1 MTVLDTKLAEA
12 ESQAAKG
19 VGLSGK
25 QASARRTGMAE
36 RAAQQLA
43 AYFPDV
49 PLTDLWS
56 RKRNNGFST
65 IPRTLPII
73 MEIIDSLSRKG
84 QPAGHAYFSL
94 WCRAPDSPLVVVE
107 NPLIVASEAGFSG
120 ERAVDTWRRRMRCLR
135 EVGFIK
141 TKEGAAGEFHYILL
155 LNPNVVAERLQKENR
170 INDGLY
176 RKLYDRI
183 LEIGAKS
190 DLDHAKVAQQAG

>member
-1 MTVLDTKLAEA
+1 MTTLDSKPVEV
-12 ESQAAKG
+12 EFQEEKG
-19 VGLSGK
+19 VGLSAK
-25 QASARRTGMAE
+25 QASARKTGMAE

-49 PLTDLWS
+49 PNTDLWS

-65 IPRTLPII
+65 VPRTLPIV
-73 MEIIDSLSRKG
+73 MEIIDSLSKKG

-135 EVGFIK
+135 DIGFIK

-155 LNPNVVAERLQKENR
+155 LNPNVIVERLQKGNH
-170 INDGLY
+170 IHDALY
-176 RKLYDRI
+176 RKFYDRI
-183 LEIGAKS
+183 LEIGAKL
-190 DLDHAKVAQQAG
+190 DLDYANITQQVT